1 MILTTTGKIW
11 QRNTV
16 TIIAKK
22 KCSQWLVSFTCQLR
36 LNILLFSGLIYTWY
50 FSPITWD
57 PTCNWKKT
65 AGRHSMS
72 WKIDL
77 INGQRQGSGPPE
89 LLFYGAL
96 FCIWRLSTKTTIS
109 IWGLLIF
116 FIWEEEGL
124 DKTPTSEG
132 VSVPHVTSGKL
143 FIQLSTVGHGPCRIS
158 KIWDSQPIARLSLIL
173 WELIV
178 SCSKVKNG

>member
-11 QRNTV
+11 LRNTV
-16 TIIAKK
+16 TIIASK

-50 FSPITWD
+50 FSPLTWD
-57 PTCNWKKT
+57 PTSNWKKT
-65 AGRHSMS
+65 AGRHRML

-77 INGQRQGSGPPE
+77 FNGQRQGSGPPE

-96 FCIWRLSTKTTIS
+96 FCIWRLSTKTAIS

-124 DKTPTSEG
+124 AGQDANQWRCICPTCDIRETF
-132 VSVPHVTSGKL
+132 HTTFHSGPRS
-143 FIQLSTVGHGPCRIS
+143 LSY
-158 KIWDSQPIARLSLIL
+158 
-173 WELIV
+173 
-178 SCSKVKNG
+178 